1 MTEKIRRFIKNV
13 LRADAFKS
21 VVSLFLLNQFQ
32 ASLAVRHLPFAH
44 SSRIPP
50 AFLPHSSRIP
60 ISISGVS
67 LLVGPLPFFLSKILD
82 TPPSRNLLIQF

>member
-50 AFLPHSSRIP
+50 AFLPHPNFHFRSQFTSR
-60 ISISGVS
+60 SIA
-67 LLVGPLPFFLSKILD
+67 F
-82 TPPSRNLLIQF
+82 LLI